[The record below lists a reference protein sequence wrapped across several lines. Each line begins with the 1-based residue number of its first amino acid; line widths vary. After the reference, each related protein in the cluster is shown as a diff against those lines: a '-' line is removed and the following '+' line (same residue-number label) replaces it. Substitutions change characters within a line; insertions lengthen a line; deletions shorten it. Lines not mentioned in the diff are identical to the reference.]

1 MANYPEKNIVTEKG
15 VVTPYLN
22 AYGKAFTERFNAN
35 EDIFFEAAPANYVA
49 APVTFIDS
57 APAAIKVCKYKK
69 CPAAIVITLILSLL
83 VLAVAAISYIG
94 IEAISKYTT
103 IYGSGTIDTI
113 VTNTINMFK
122 DGATDVLAYV
132 VNIGL
137 LAGIVV
143 AFCIVISAIAGLASR
158 RRILF
163 WVAALIMVLLT
174 VASAVCYYL
183 TLDGVD
189 FVEFLKPTGD
199 YLQIGFFALL
209 GLQVITLI
217 VSCFANKKVCK

>member
-15 VVTPYLN
+15 VVTPYLH

-35 EDIFFEAAPANYVA
+35 EDVYFEAAPANYVA
-49 APVTFIDS
+49 EPVVIVES
-57 APAAIKVCKYKK
+57 KAPAAKKVCRYKK
-69 CPAAIVITLILSLL
+69 CPVAIVITFILSLL
-83 VLAVAAISYIG
+83 VLAVAAVSYIG

-143 AFCIVISAIAGLASR
+143 AFCIVISAIAALASR
-158 RRILF
+158 RRILL

-189 FVEFLKPTGD
+189 FVDFLTPTGD
-199 YLQIGFFALL
+199 YLQILS
-209 GLQVITLI
+209 LI
-217 VSCFANKKVCK
+217 HI

>member
-1 MANYPEKNIVTEKG
+1 MANYPDKNLVTEKG

-35 EDIFFEAAPANYVA
+35 EDIFFDAAPASYVA
-49 APVTFIDS
+49 TPVVFAES
-57 APAAIKVCKYKK
+57 APAKKVCRYKK
-69 CPAAIVITLILSLL
+69 NPVAIVITLILSLL
-83 VLAVAAISYIG
+83 VLAAAAISYIG
-94 IEAISKYTT
+94 VEAISKYLT
-103 IYGSGTIDTI
+103 IYGTGTIDTI

-137 LAGIVV
+137 LAGIVI
-143 AFCIVISAIAGLASR
+143 AFCIVISAIAGLASK

-174 VASAVCYYL
+174 IASAVCYYL
-183 TLDGVD
+183 SLDGVSFAD
-189 FVEFLKPTGD
+189 FLAPTGD
-199 YLQIGFFALL
+199 YLQIGFFAIL
-209 GLQVITLI
+209 GLQVLTLI
-217 VSCFANKKVCK
+217 VSCFANRKVCK